1 MKSGKILAAL
11 LAIAMV
17 VSGCSGKSNK
27 EYTVTSEIVTDSLQ
41 DDSKSEIEEDTQAS
55 LDATGADKT
64 DKVEEA
70 DIVEEADVADKED
83 KTEADETEADIVDI
97 LGTNDG
103 KVYENKFIGIG
114 YKLNDG
120 YTLYTDEQIKE
131 LNNMTSDMA
140 GNEYRELMSN
150 ATIIYD
156 MFAADSSG
164 LNSINLNLEKLDD
177 QQIAFLNVKQNFE
190 AAVDIMEDTYNNL
203 GCTNFKY
210 DISTVEIDGREV
222 DALYI
227 EAEINGTS
235 LYQTLFGVKC
245 DGYLANIAVS
255 TYFTNTTSDIINNI
269 YWLD

>member
-1 MKSGKILAAL
+1 MKSGKILMAL

-17 VSGCSGKSNK
+17 ASGCSGKSNK

-41 DDSKSEIEEDTQAS
+41 DDSKSEIEEDTQAG
-55 LDATGADKT
+55 LDGTEADKT

-70 DIVEEADVADKED
+70 DKEG
-83 KTEADETEADIVDI
+83 KTEADIVDI

-177 QQIAFLNVKQNFE
+177 QQMAFLTIKQNFE

-227 EAEINGTS
+227 EAEINGTNV
-235 LYQTLFGVKC
+235 YQTLFGVKC

>member
-41 DDSKSEIEEDTQAS
+41 DNSESEIEEDTQ
-55 LDATGADKT
+55 DNVD
-64 DKVEEA
+64 D
-70 DIVEEADVADKED
+70 
-83 KTEADETEADIVDI
+83 TEADEAEADKADEADIIEETDIVDI

-131 LNNMTSDMA
+131 LNNITSDMA
-140 GNEYRELMSN
+140 GDEYRELMSN

-177 QQIAFLNVKQNFE
+177 QQMAPLNIKQNFE

>member
-41 DDSKSEIEEDTQAS
+41 DNSESEIEEDTQ
-55 LDATGADKT
+55 DNVD
-64 DKVEEA
+64 D
-70 DIVEEADVADKED
+70 
-83 KTEADETEADIVDI
+83 TEADEAEADKADEADIIEETDIVDI

-131 LNNMTSDMA
+131 LNNITSDMA
-140 GNEYRELMSN
+140 GDEYRELMSN

-177 QQIAFLNVKQNFE
+177 QQMALLNIKQNFE

-210 DISTVEIDGREV
+210 DISTVEIDDREV

>member
-41 DDSKSEIEEDTQAS
+41 DNSESETEEDTQDS
-55 LDATGADKT
+55 VDDTEADKIEA
-64 DKVEEA
+64 DKVEEV
-70 DIVEEADVADKED
+70 DIIEE
-83 KTEADETEADIVDI
+83 TDIVDI

-103 KVYENKFIGIG
+103 KVYENTFIGIG
-114 YKLNDG
+114 YTLNDG

-131 LNNMTSDMA
+131 LNNITSDMA
-140 GNEYRELMSN
+140 GDEYRELMSN

-156 MFAADSSG
+156 MFAADSSD

-177 QQIAFLNVKQNFE
+177 QQMALLNVKQNFE
-190 AAVDIMEDTYNNL
+190 AAVGIMEDTYNNL

>member
-41 DDSKSEIEEDTQAS
+41 DNSESEIEEDTQ
-55 LDATGADKT
+55 DNVD
-64 DKVEEA
+64 D
-70 DIVEEADVADKED
+70 
-83 KTEADETEADIVDI
+83 TEADEAEADKVDEADIIEETDIIDI

-131 LNNMTSDMA
+131 LNNITSDMA
-140 GNEYRELMSN
+140 DDEYRELMSN

-177 QQIAFLNVKQNFE
+177 QQMALLNVKQNFE
-190 AAVDIMEDTYNNL
+190 AAVGIMEDTYNNL

-255 TYFTNTTSDIINNI
+255 TYFTNTTPDIINNI

>member
-41 DDSKSEIEEDTQAS
+41 DNSESEIEEDTQDS
-55 LDATGADKT
+55 VDDTEADKIEA

-70 DIVEEADVADKED
+70 DIIEE
-83 KTEADETEADIVDI
+83 TDIVDI

-114 YKLNDG
+114 YTLNDG

-131 LNNMTSDMA
+131 LNNITSDMA
-140 GNEYRELMSN
+140 GDEYRELMSN

-177 QQIAFLNVKQNFE
+177 QQMALLNIKQNFE